1 MSSTGFGIIIVI
13 VITLIIIIAILIIV
27 IIRKFKT
34 EKRDLVLTGKALF
47 LIGRQG
53 ITLLLLFLNQPLVAG
68 RRSKLVPTKA
78 SWFP

>member
-1 MSSTGFGIIIVI
+1 MSSTGFGIIIII

-47 LIGRQG
+47 LLGRQG
-53 ITLLLLFLNQPLVAG
+53 IINTAT
-68 RRSKLVPTKA
+68 S
-78 SWFP
+78 SSS